1 MWAIRPF
8 AGEPLKIGGA
18 EVEHIRR
25 E

>member
-8 AGEPLKIGGA
+8 AGEPLKIGDD
-18 EVEHIRR
+18 VEHIRR